1 MLPKIE
7 MLSRMKNSKI
17 SEWSITRD
25 NYKVNYWNLVLTL
38 ADSYLSTDS
47 LLGTLFSLKNMK
59 NQGFCLRKSFLQEIL
74 NNRNCI
80 IIICMKRTSQL
91 PFLLKES
98 YKKQSPK
105 WVISKFMLKNI
116 LYDKWTYALWVSIFL
131 L

>member
-47 LLGTLFSLKNMK
+47 LLGTL
-59 NQGFCLRKSFLQEIL
+59 
-74 NNRNCI
+74 
-80 IIICMKRTSQL
+80 
-91 PFLLKES
+91 
-98 YKKQSPK
+98 
-105 WVISKFMLKNI
+105 
-116 LYDKWTYALWVSIFL
+116 
-131 L
+131 